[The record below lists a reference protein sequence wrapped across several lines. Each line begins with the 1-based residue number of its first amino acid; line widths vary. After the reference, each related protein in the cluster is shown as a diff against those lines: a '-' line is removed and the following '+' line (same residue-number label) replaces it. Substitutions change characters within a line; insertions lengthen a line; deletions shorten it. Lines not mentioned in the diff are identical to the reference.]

1 MNASIILMATN
12 GTIKRNRGKERTMF
26 KKEKCP
32 ICEHKINMCQCRFAG
47 SAHPNREKAEEV
59 VKDHLYLLSKKQLK
73 HIIKLERF
81 WNISYADEE
90 QKEILKKLHSVLL

>member
-1 MNASIILMATN
+1 
-12 GTIKRNRGKERTMF
+12 MF

-32 ICEHKINMCQCRFAG
+32 ICEYEINMCQCRFAG
-47 SAHPNREKAEEV
+47 SAHPNRRKAEEV

-73 HIIKLERF
+73 HVIKLERF

-90 QKEILKKLHSVLL
+90 QKEILKKLKTRRNRHGRSKIFKREKKNVRFFS

>member
-1 MNASIILMATN
+1 
-12 GTIKRNRGKERTMF
+12 MF

-32 ICEHKINMCQCRFAG
+32 ICEYEINMCQCRFTG
-47 SAHPNREKAEEV
+47 SAHPNRGKATEV

-90 QKEILKKLHSVLL
+90 QKEILKKLKTRRNRHGRSKIFEREKKNVRFFS